1 MRRYQVLCQLAAA
14 YACSAL
20 HGQTPR
26 AMVPED
32 VASIRLASDVQLS
45 PDGRVTAFVVEEAPT
60 ALRPGVQRRAGVWL
74 MNSDASGA
82 PRRIAV
88 AESDSTSNSSDP
100 RWSADGRLAFVSD
113 YEGASQVYLLP
124 PGGVVARRLTS
135 AVAGVSRFAWSP
147 DGSTIAYSTQDAPS
161 PEART
166 LAERTTAVVVN
177 GDLR

>member
-82 PRRIAV
+82 KGHRRR
-88 AESDSTSNSSDP
+88 E
-100 RWSADGRLAFVSD
+100 
-113 YEGASQVYLLP
+113 
-124 PGGVVARRLTS
+124 
-135 AVAGVSRFAWSP
+135 
-147 DGSTIAYSTQDAPS
+147 
-161 PEART
+161 
-166 LAERTTAVVVN
+166 
-177 GDLR
+177 